1 MTHEAGTTSL
11 YSSLTVPHL
20 PACAACRLAEED
32 KKAAKAAQ
40 TARQLEQQQK
50 NLGTTLTKMGIGRRT
65 FGTMAALGR
74 PAAAAQPKAGFT
86 KPELQEAKA
95 AAAAGPADSAAAAAA
110 AADGPAVKQEAGAGG
125 DAGAGSSSQAA
136 AAAAAAGGAVAGVA
150 PHVRPLSLQHELLN
164 ASEAPGGGVPA
175 FVAGGGSSGR
185 GADGEEGLRELM
197 LADLIAVL
205 ERHPQYCRSQQ
216 LYSLYALAGLPT
228 SK

>member
-1 MTHEAGTTSL
+1 MSL
-11 YSSLTVPHL
+11 VLPPLT
-20 PACAACRLAEED
+20 ASAAPRRLAEED

-95 AAAAGPADSAAAAAA
+95 AAAD
-110 AADGPAVKQEAGAGG
+110 AADGAGTAAGAAATADGPTVKLEAGVAG
-125 DAGAGSSSQAA
+125 DAAAGSSSQAA
-136 AAAAAAGGAVAGVA
+136 ASAAGGSVA
-150 PHVRPLSLQHELLN
+150 PHVRPVSLQHQLLN

-175 FVAGGGSSGR
+175 FVAGGGSTGR

>member
-1 MTHEAGTTSL
+1 
-11 YSSLTVPHL
+11 
-20 PACAACRLAEED
+20 
-32 KKAAKAAQ
+32 
-40 TARQLEQQQK
+40 
-50 NLGTTLTKMGIGRRT
+50 MGIGRRT
-65 FGTMAALGR
+65 FGMMAALGR
-74 PAAAAQPKAGFT
+74 PAAAAAQPKAGFT

-95 AAAAGPADSAAAAAA
+95 AAAADPAADGAAAAAA
-110 AADGPAVKQEAGAGG
+110 AAGDGAVVKQEAGVGG
-125 DAGAGSSSQAA
+125 DAGAGSSSQAT
-136 AAAAAAGGAVAGVA
+136 AAAAGAGAASEA
-150 PHVRPLSLQHELLN
+150 PHVRPVSLQHELLN

-175 FVAGGGSSGR
+175 FVAGGGFSGR

>member
-1 MTHEAGTTSL
+1 
-11 YSSLTVPHL
+11 
-20 PACAACRLAEED
+20 
-32 KKAAKAAQ
+32 
-40 TARQLEQQQK
+40 
-50 NLGTTLTKMGIGRRT
+50 MGIGRRT

-74 PAAAAQPKAGFT
+74 PAAAAALPKAGFT

-95 AAAAGPADSAAAAAA
+95 AAAAEGPADSAAAAAA
-110 AADGPAVKQEAGAGG
+110 AAADGTAVKQEASAAGG
-125 DAGAGSSSQAA
+125 DAGAGSSSSQ
-136 AAAAAAGGAVAGVA
+136 AAAAAGGAAASVA
-150 PHVRPLSLQHELLN
+150 PHVRPVSLQHELLN

>member
-1 MTHEAGTTSL
+1 
-11 YSSLTVPHL
+11 
-20 PACAACRLAEED
+20 
-32 KKAAKAAQ
+32 
-40 TARQLEQQQK
+40 
-50 NLGTTLTKMGIGRRT
+50 
-65 FGTMAALGR
+65 MAALGR
-74 PAAAAQPKAGFT
+74 PAAAAVQPKAGFT

-95 AAAAGPADSAAAAAA
+95 AAAEGAADAAGADGAAAA
-110 AADGPAVKQEAGAGG
+110 AADGSAVKQEAG
-125 DAGAGSSSQAA
+125 D
-136 AAAAAAGGAVAGVA
+136 AAAGGSSQVNSAGAAAGGVA
-150 PHVRPLSLQHELLN
+150 PHVRPVSLQHELLN

-216 LYSLYALAGLPT
+216 LYSLYALAGLHA